1 MQLVK
6 CVFVLSLQLNSGL
19 LKDTKLEGGLRG
31 KLTELNIRSSGKG
44 KYLSVKS

>member
-1 MQLVK
+1 MKVVK
-6 CVFVLSLQLNSGL
+6 CVFVLILEPNPGL